1 MDEGV
6 MQVENDSTRNF
17 ATFGPSKLWPT
28 LEPEIY
34 WSLFTPKKHKNPAA
48 RKKVFEKLTPKAPR
62 LHPKSP
68 GKIAELIFQ
77 TPLQK
82 MSKTLKTPFKNNEC
96 FSSLRSSF
104 SVVGSEGRS
113 PGVIGGGAG
122 RCGMG
127 GVERWDGSLISM
139 SKRREWKINT
149 PKEPM

>member
-68 GKIAELIFQ
+68 GQIAELIFQ

-96 FSSLRSSF
+96 FSSLRSSNPSLF
-104 SVVGSEGRS
+104 FQQ
-113 PGVIGGGAG
+113 GGAAG
-122 RCGMG
+122 GCGMRCEG
-127 GVERWDGSLISM
+127 GKG
-139 SKRREWKINT
+139 
-149 PKEPM
+149 KEVGIECE